1 LKNKP
6 NIEDTTPSRNF
17 REGVV
22 IWHRNGPVP
31 KRTSLTKK
39 ILIYLVITTA
49 VFITLTFYTADLQA
63 ASDGDNRWGY
73 PFTFFIEFSGMCDP
87 CPEEPTEMSW
97 WKFLFDIGF
106 AFAMVLILRKALH
119 IIKSRLKNN

>member
-1 LKNKP
+1 LKSKTNT
-6 NIEDTTPSRNF
+6 EDTTPARNF

-22 IWHRNGPVP
+22 IWHRNGPPP

-39 ILIYLVITTA
+39 IFIYLVITAA
-49 VFITLTFYTADLQA
+49 VFIALTLYTADLQG
-63 ASDGDNRWGY
+63 ASDGDDRWGY

-97 WKFLFDIGF
+97 WKFLFDIVF
-106 AFAMVLILRKALH
+106 AFAMVLILRKVLL
-119 IIKSRLKNN
+119 IIKGRMKNN